1 MTAYEKIQAAYDAAD
16 DAFEAEIE
24 AAYTHTPRS
33 AAAYAAVD
41 SAWATYAAAR
51 EAARIA
57 YKATLE
63 NKETRHD

>member
-1 MTAYEKIQAAYDAAD
+1 MTAYEKLNAAYDAAD
-16 DAFEAEIE
+16 VAFEAEIE
-24 AAYTHTPRS
+24 AAYTHTPRFG
-33 AAAYAAVD
+33 AAYAAVY

-57 YKATLE
+57 YEATLE